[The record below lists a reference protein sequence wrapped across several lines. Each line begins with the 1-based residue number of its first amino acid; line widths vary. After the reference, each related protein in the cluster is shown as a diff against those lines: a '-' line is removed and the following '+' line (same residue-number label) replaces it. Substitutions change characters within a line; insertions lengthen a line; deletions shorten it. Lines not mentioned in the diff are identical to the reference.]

1 MKNKKIVIIIM
12 TSIIAFVCINVYIY
26 NSKIFISQSDY
37 SKNTQDFIL
46 IEVGELEKIISDGSE
61 VILYT
66 GRETC
71 PWCVEFVEILSIIQQ
86 EKNLHIYY
94 LDSEDSDVNESLS
107 EFRQLYSIEYVPS
120 LIYFKNGEN
129 KTIEFDITSPLF
141 DKDVLIARLESIIE

>member
-12 TSIIAFVCINVYIY
+12 TSIIAFVCTIVYIY
-26 NSKIFISQSDY
+26 NSKIYINQNDY

-46 IEVGELEKIISDGSE
+46 IEVDELEKIISDGNE

-86 EKNLHIYY
+86 EKNLTIYY
-94 LDSEDSDVNESLS
+94 LDSEDSDVNKSLS
-107 EFRQLYSIEYVPS
+107 EFRQIYSIEYVPS
-120 LIYFKNGEN
+120 LIYFENGEN

-141 DKDVLIARLESIIE
+141 DKEVLQAKLENVIE